1 MSAGEDT
8 NARNPP
14 QHASEAIIAG
24 DRFDRGRWLMAR
36 DRNGD
41 IAIVSPP
48 PDGRR
53 TALEWQ
59 DRRRHFLFAASR
71 ADGCGLSGVV
81 VPRQIGGPARQRTAP
96 DVALFRSKRTP
107 PVGRKHARRHSC

>member
-41 IAIVSPP
+41 IPIVRIRLRVGGGKLRWDAANLKFTNSNAANALINPP
-48 PDGRR
+48 Y
-53 TALEWQ
+53 
-59 DRRRHFLFAASR
+59 
-71 ADGCGLSGVV
+71 
-81 VPRQIGGPARQRTAP
+81 
-96 DVALFRSKRTP
+96 
-107 PVGRKHARRHSC
+107 RKGWSL